1 MSDSSDGAGILVMF
15 VAGLFVG
22 GLVGYCAGTDNLRP
36 RACAAEFA
44 TAKTQTDTLRV
55 IKADA
60 GCLELLKGK

>member
-1 MSDSSDGAGILVMF
+1 MNDAGGDYLFMLACGLV
-15 VAGLFVG
+15 LG
-22 GLVGYCAGTDNLRP
+22 GLVGYCSGTDGMRP

-44 TAKTQTDTLRV
+44 LAKTQTDTLRV